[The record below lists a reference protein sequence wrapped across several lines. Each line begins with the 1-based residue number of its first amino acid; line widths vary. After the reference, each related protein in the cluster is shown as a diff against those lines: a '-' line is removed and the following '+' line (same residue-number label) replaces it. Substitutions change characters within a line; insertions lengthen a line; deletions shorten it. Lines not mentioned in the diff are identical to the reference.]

1 MKRTLLAVFVAL
13 LSWVAVATVLNL
25 LVRRGIAGYAA
36 AEPAFAFTLGMQIAR
51 LIVGA
56 AASLAAGAVAARI
69 APHDSRAPWIAGVI
83 LLVVFLP
90 GHVQVW
96 HRFPLWYHLTFL
108 VSLIPL
114 VLLGARGLHAR
125 GAAGPP
131 ARPAAT

>member
-13 LSWVAVATVLNL
+13 VSWVAVATVLNL
-25 LVRRGIAGYAA
+25 LVRRGIPGYAA

-51 LIVGA
+51 LVVGA

-69 APHDSRAPWIAGVI
+69 APNDARAPWIAGVI

-90 GHVQVW
+90 GHVQLW

-114 VLLGARGLHAR
+114 VLLGARWLRAR
-125 GAAGPP
+125 GAAVPP
-131 ARPAAT
+131 TRSAAT